1 MSANISIKELLNEL
15 EDWNSDAFSILLDYV
30 RSQEGADAKRNVLL
44 AVERKIKA
52 VAGDSGNRKRAFSES
67 EVDWLHSLIM
77 LRNGILDD
85 MMSEPK
91 PFEVE
96 RLSVLNDKLLRMTKE
111 TYENTRLAWL
121 MVRNTPYKQDDRAAY
136 EVEGILGFTY
146 SDEDAVIEMEND
158 GYYASDFSYM
168 IQLISEL
175 IENGTIVKPRGI
187 ADASGCFFYDDEERN
202 LDLLED
208 SLDDGHS
215 WNEGVFRNSAF
226 DGITICHA
234 IHALWDHQ
242 LYSGLDILRM
252 DDFLVRVTAT
262 YEREERDGRDA
273 NEHTE
278 EYRQLMR
285 WPKEEY
291 REK

>member
-1 MSANISIKELLNEL
+1 MSGSIDIKALLDEL
-15 EDWNSDAFSILLDYV
+15 EDWNSDAYSILLDYV
-30 RSQEGADAKRNVLL
+30 RSREGADAKRSVLL

-52 VAGDSGNRKRAFSES
+52 IVGDNGYRKSAFSES
-67 EVDWLHSLIM
+67 EADWLHSLIM
-77 LRNGILDD
+77 LRNCILDN
-85 MMSEPK
+85 MMSAPK

-96 RLSVLNDKLLRMTKE
+96 RLRVLNDKLVRLTKE

-121 MVRNTPYKQDDRAAY
+121 MVRNTPYKQDNRCAY
-136 EVEGILGFTY
+136 EVEGMLDFAY
-146 SDEDAVIEMEND
+146 NDDDAVIEMEND

-168 IQLISEL
+168 IRLISEL
-175 IENGTIVKPRGI
+175 IEDGAISVPRGI
-187 ADASGCFFYDDEERN
+187 ANASGYFFYDDDERN
-202 LDLLED
+202 RGLLND
-208 SLDDGHS
+208 SLDDGQS

-242 LYSGLDILRM
+242 PYSGPDILRM
-252 DDFLVRVTAT
+252 DDFLVKVTAT
-262 YEREERDGRDA
+262 YEREECDGRDA
-273 NEHTE
+273 KEDTE

-285 WPKEEY
+285 WPKEEC